1 MRNKDVLIG
10 ATKKR
15 PAWYDTTYDAMKGLS
30 KMQSDLV
37 AIQRNLD
44 AHTSNTIKTKGIEK
58 AIDNVWK
65 KIVEKLD
72 PHV

>member
-1 MRNKDVLIG
+1 MNNKDVLIG

-15 PAWYDTTYDAMKGLS
+15 PSWYDSTYDAMRGLS
-30 KMQSDLV
+30 KMRSDLV
-37 AIQRNLD
+37 TIQRDLY
-44 AHTSNTIKTKGIEK
+44 AHTSNTIKTSGIKK

-65 KIVEKLD
+65 QITKKLD